1 MSRFIDRYE
10 GKGTRGLRGGIRRA
24 IEPSLASDEQVILH
38 SQGGYKHNMRS
49 IWKVGRFYLTNYRL
63 LFFVPSRIVF
73 ETPLVDIKG
82 IRVEEQRYIAGRI
95 KDTISIQYHSPIT
108 RRPSKAWIIMRDLEL
123 WRKELFERASL
134 RVSEESLN
142 RLVEE
147 LDPVSTEIVAYLWQN
162 RYATIS
168 ELADL
173 IAAPSHMHVLLKIRD
188 TINPVAESIIGT
200 PLLVFERSKIDPDTG
215 EKVLFSWWM
224 IAPEETRQ
232 REKEA
237 LLDIFDE
244 GDHIDVVA
252 ELMAVAEKD
261 INISVTKD
269 WLTISAN
276 RPDRSYHEEVALPAE
291 IDSNKYTTTY
301 GNNVLVVRLEKAS
314 KALV

>member
-1 MSRFIDRYE
+1 MPRFIDRYE
-10 GKGTRGLRGGIRRA
+10 GKGTRELREGIKRA
-24 IEPSLASDEQVILH
+24 IEPSLAGDEQVILS
-38 SQGGYKHNMRS
+38 SQGGYKDNMRS
-49 IWKVGRFYLTNYRL
+49 IWKLGRFYLTNQRL
-63 LFFVPSRIVF
+63 LFFVPSRIIF
-73 ETPLVDIKG
+73 ETPLADIKDIG
-82 IRVEEQRYIAGRI
+82 VEEQRYIAGRI

-108 RRPSKAWIIMRDLEL
+108 RRPSKAWIIMHDLEL

-142 RLVEE
+142 RVMEE
-147 LDPVSTEIVAYLWQN
+147 LDPVSTEIVAYLWRN

-168 ELADL
+168 KLADL
-173 IAAPSHMHVLLKIRD
+173 VEAPNHMHVLLKIRD
-188 TINPVAESIIGT
+188 TINPVAESIIGN

-215 EKVLFSWWM
+215 EKVLFSWWTT
-224 IAPEETRQ
+224 APEETRQ

-244 GDHIDVVA
+244 GDHIEVVA
-252 ELMAVAEKD
+252 ELMTVAEKD

-291 IDSNKYTTTY
+291 IDFNKYTTTY
-301 GNNVLVVRLEKAS
+301 SNNVLVIRLEKAS
-314 KALV
+314 QTLP